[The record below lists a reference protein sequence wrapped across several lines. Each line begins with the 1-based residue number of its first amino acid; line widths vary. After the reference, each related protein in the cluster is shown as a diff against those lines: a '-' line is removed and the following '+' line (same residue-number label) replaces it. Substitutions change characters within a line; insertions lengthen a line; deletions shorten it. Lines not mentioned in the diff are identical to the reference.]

1 MDIVRKNIE
10 SLNGR
15 VEVTTR
21 PGEGSTFTLHLPL
34 TLATFRGLLVE
45 SAGTVYAIPL
55 NYVQETV
62 RPDGAALWT
71 VTGQQAVNLR
81 GSVMSLLRLD
91 HELRRNGKAS
101 NGAEQEQCFLVV
113 VKASDSDADRPVAIA
128 VEALIDQQEV
138 VVKSLSGYLGRA
150 RGIAGA
156 SILGDGQVVL
166 ILDIPVLI
174 KAAQQRAQ
182 VDAVEG
188 ERRAS

>member
-1 MDIVRKNIE
+1 MA
-10 SLNGR
+10 
-15 VEVTTR
+15 
-21 PGEGSTFTLHLPL
+21 STV
-34 TLATFRGLLVE
+34 A
-45 SAGTVYAIPL
+45 
-55 NYVQETV
+55 
-62 RPDGAALWT
+62 DG
-71 VTGQQAVNLR
+71 
-81 GSVMSLLRLD
+81 
-91 HELRRNGKAS
+91 
-101 NGAEQEQCFLVV
+101 EQCFLVV

-128 VEALIDQQEV
+128 VDALIDQQEV

-174 KAAQQRAQ
+174 KAAQQQAA

>member
-1 MDIVRKNIE
+1 M
-10 SLNGR
+10 
-15 VEVTTR
+15 
-21 PGEGSTFTLHLPL
+21 
-34 TLATFRGLLVE
+34 
-45 SAGTVYAIPL
+45 YAIPL

-81 GSVMSLLRLD
+81 GSVMSRLRLD
-91 HELRRNGKAS
+91 HELRQNGKAS

-113 VKASDSDADRPVAIA
+113 VRASDSDADRPVAIA
-128 VEALIDQQEV
+128 VDALIDQQEV

-174 KAAQQRAQ
+174 KAAQQRAEI
-182 VDAVEG
+182 DAVEG